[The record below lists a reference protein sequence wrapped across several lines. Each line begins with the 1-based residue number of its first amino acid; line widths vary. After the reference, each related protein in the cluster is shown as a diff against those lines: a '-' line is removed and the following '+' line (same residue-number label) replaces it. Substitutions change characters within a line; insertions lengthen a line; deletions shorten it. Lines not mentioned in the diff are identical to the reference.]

1 MRNTYVIVKCE
12 ELSDQFE
19 CDADRIPLLVLVNVQ
34 PEELKKFKK
43 YGYEI
48 YVAATSGM
56 LKKIQSY
63 DDYER
68 QYDRR
73 LY

>member
-19 CDADRIPLLVLVNVQ
+19 CDAYRIPLLVLVNVQ
-34 PEELKKFKK
+34 SEELEKFKK

-48 YVAATSGM
+48 YVATTGGT
-56 LKKIQSY
+56 LKKIQRY
-63 DDYER
+63 NDYDYE
-68 QYDRR
+68 
-73 LY
+73 

>member
-1 MRNTYVIVKCE
+1 MRNTYVIVKCQ

-19 CDADRIPLLVLVNVQ
+19 CDAYRTPLLVLVNVQ

-48 YVAATSGM
+48 YIASNSGT

>member
-19 CDADRIPLLVLVNVQ
+19 CDAYRTPLLVLVNVQ
-34 PEELKKFKK
+34 LEELKKFKK

-48 YVAATSGM
+48 YVATTGGT
-56 LKKIQSY
+56 LKKIQRY
-63 DDYER
+63 NDYDYE
-68 QYDRR
+68 
-73 LY
+73 

>member
-1 MRNTYVIVKCE
+1 MRNTYVIVKCV
-12 ELSDQFE
+12 ELTDQFE
-19 CDADRIPLLVLVNVQ
+19 CDAYKTPLLVLVNVQ
-34 PEELKKFKK
+34 SEELKKFKK

-48 YVAATSGM
+48 YIATTGGT

>member
-19 CDADRIPLLVLVNVQ
+19 CDAYRTPLLVLVNIQ

-48 YVAATSGM
+48 YVATTSGM

-63 DDYER
+63 DYYDYE
-68 QYDRR
+68 
-73 LY
+73 

>member
-1 MRNTYVIVKCE
+1 MRNTYVIVKCQ
-12 ELSDQFE
+12 ELSDQLE
-19 CDADRIPLLVLVNVQ
+19 SDADRTPLLVLVNVQ

-48 YVAATSGM
+48 YIATTGGT
-56 LKKIQSY
+56 LKKIQRY
-63 DDYER
+63 YDYER

-73 LY
+73 L

>member
-34 PEELKKFKK
+34 PEELEKFKK

-48 YVAATSGM
+48 YVATTGGT
-56 LKKIQSY
+56 LKKIQRY
-63 DDYER
+63 DYYNYE
-68 QYDRR
+68 
-73 LY
+73 

>member
-19 CDADRIPLLVLVNVQ
+19 CDADRIPLLVLVNIQ

-48 YVAATSGM
+48 YVATIGGT
-56 LKKIQSY
+56 LKKIQRY
-63 DDYER
+63 DYYDYE
-68 QYDRR
+68 
-73 LY
+73 

>member
-48 YVAATSGM
+48 YVATAGGT
-56 LKKIQSY
+56 LKKIQRY
-63 DDYER
+63 DYYNYE
-68 QYDRR
+68 
-73 LY
+73 

>member
-19 CDADRIPLLVLVNVQ
+19 CDAYRIPLLVLVNVQ

-48 YVAATSGM
+48 YVTTTGGT
-56 LKKIQSY
+56 LKKIQRY
-63 DDYER
+63 NDYDYE
-68 QYDRR
+68 
-73 LY
+73 

>member
-1 MRNTYVIVKCE
+1 MRDTYVIVKCE

-19 CDADRIPLLVLVNVQ
+19 CDAYRTPLLVLVNVQ

-48 YVAATSGM
+48 YIATSGM
-56 LKKIQSY
+56 LKKIQRY
-63 DDYER
+63 NDYDYE
-68 QYDRR
+68 
-73 LY
+73 